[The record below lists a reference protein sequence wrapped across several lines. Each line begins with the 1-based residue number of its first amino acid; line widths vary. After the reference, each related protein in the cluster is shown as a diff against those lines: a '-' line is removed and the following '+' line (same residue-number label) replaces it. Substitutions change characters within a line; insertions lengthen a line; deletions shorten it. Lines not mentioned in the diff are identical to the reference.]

1 MFYNSTWTTFCLVS
15 TACTNQ
21 TQSIWRG
28 STVLSLLHE
37 RRRYPAVGSSSGT
50 VSRGGGERGGRREG
64 KREWGERERERE
76 REEWRGEGENYP
88 LYFSLTSNITNIT
101 ITEEHGILQL
111 QGFQLNCVYGCGTSD
126 RVTLLFPSVTHGT
139 GDTTKKS
146 VCGSLEHPG
155 WTHRWKRAHTRGA
168 LITSSTVTPGEKYP
182 KSFTWSTRNL
192 KINQRYNRSQLS
204 EMFW

>member
-50 VSRGGGERGGRREG
+50 VSRGGGERGR
-64 KREWGERERERE
+64 
-76 REEWRGEGENYP
+76 EGENYP
-88 LYFSLTSNITNIT
+88 LYFSLTSNITTNIT